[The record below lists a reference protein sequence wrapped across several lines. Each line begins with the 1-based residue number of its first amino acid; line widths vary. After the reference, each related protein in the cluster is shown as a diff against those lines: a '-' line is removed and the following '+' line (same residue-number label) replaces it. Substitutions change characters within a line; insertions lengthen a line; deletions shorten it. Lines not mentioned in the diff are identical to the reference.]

1 MGMREDNIVIHKSM
15 SFAVR
20 IVGLYKYLNAE
31 KHETVISKQVLRSG
45 TSVGANLHEAQESI
59 SPKEFES
66 KVYIALKEARE
77 TEYWSELLFK
87 TEYLDKTLYESII
100 ADCTEIIKLLVAITK
115 SLRNN

>member
-1 MGMREDNIVIHKSM
+1 M
-15 SFAVR
+15 
-20 IVGLYKYLNAE
+20 
-31 KHETVISKQVLRSG
+31 LRSG

-77 TEYWSELLFK
+77 TKYWLELLFK